1 MTPHSN
7 LTCAA
12 CGKEF
17 SSQIFETELCP
28 DCRPAPQTERTAD
41 RTTGFQPSDWSF
53 AEALALWAFFTI
65 APAIL
70 STIAILIYGQI
81 KGIGLNEI
89 GRGIDALIIGV
100 VILFLVH
107 VSTLMVGWRIVTG
120 GAKRPFFQTLG
131 WRWHPRFKFHHVL
144 GVVAAMYLAM
154 FLLSHIIPGGQT
166 DFDRMLE
173 TSTVVRVSVV
183 ALAIVTAPLVE
194 ELVYRGV
201 LYPAILA
208 RGGRARAVIIVAL
221 MFAVAHY
228 TQYAGSYLILVAV
241 TMLSFVITLI
251 RSYTGQL
258 LPCVVTHLVYN
269 GIGAALILS
278 GYGF

>member
-1 MTPHSN
+1 MPFWT
-7 LTCAA
+7 
-12 CGKEF
+12 
-17 SSQIFETELCP
+17 
-28 DCRPAPQTERTAD
+28 
-41 RTTGFQPSDWSF
+41 F
-53 AEALALWAFFTI
+53 AQALALWAFFTI
-65 APAIL
+65 APAIF
-70 STIAILIYGQI
+70 STIAVLIYGQV
-81 KGIGLNEI
+81 KGIRLNEI
-89 GRGIDALIIGV
+89 SRGIDALIIGV
-100 VILFLVH
+100 VILFIVH
-107 VSTLMVGWRIVTG
+107 LSTLLMGWMIITG
-120 GAKRPFFQTLG
+120 GFRRPFFQTVG

-144 GVVAAMYLAM
+144 GIVVIMYVVV
-154 FLLSHIIPGGQT
+154 FLLSFIIPSGQT

-173 TSTVVRVSVV
+173 TSNLVKFSVV

-201 LYPAILA
+201 LYPAIHA
-208 RGGRARAVIIVAL
+208 RGGRVRAVIVVAM